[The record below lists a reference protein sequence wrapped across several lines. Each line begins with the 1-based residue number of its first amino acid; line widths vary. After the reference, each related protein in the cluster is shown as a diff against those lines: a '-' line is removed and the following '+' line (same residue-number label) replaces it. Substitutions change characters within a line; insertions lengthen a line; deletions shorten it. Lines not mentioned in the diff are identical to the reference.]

1 MLRKM
6 REAMETIQT
15 VAQDGH
21 KLEEGDEEQ
30 CFVMDL
36 NQFEVSSFR
45 TVMCDH
51 VVRVQV
57 VRW

>member
-1 MLRKM
+1 M

-51 VVRVQV
+51 VGRVQV
-57 VRW
+57 VSW